1 MCSFAASD
9 DAILPLKSVDVATE
23 KRVIHSCLTI
33 LFSSPSVTRFQP
45 WDSYIFPPEIVELVF
60 LDVKAC
66 AGDVSAATLLNA
78 KTELARNFSHL
89 VYLRFLESDRAALNV
104 LPSTPQLFDD
114 DEVAFVNVE
123 IRGVPSLTINIF
135 AIECAFE
142 PHNQQPHF
150 TLIVSCRYESYCK
163 AGSNVVDTTFSVAT
177 RFSGLIVTVLTPC
190 DQVEGL
196 HPLWNESVLFD
207 HPPYVFHHETLRYCF
222 GCNLSFN
229 SYCSIQIP

>member
-23 KRVIHSCLTI
+23 KRVIQSCLTI

-66 AGDVSAATLLNA
+66 AGDVSAATSLNA

-89 VYLRFLESDRAALNV
+89 VHLRFLESDRAALNV
-104 LPSTPQLFDD
+104 LPSTPQFFDA

-135 AIECAFE
+135 AIECAYK
-142 PHNQQPHF
+142 PHN
-150 TLIVSCRYESYCK
+150 
-163 AGSNVVDTTFSVAT
+163 
-177 RFSGLIVTVLTPC
+177 
-190 DQVEGL
+190 
-196 HPLWNESVLFD
+196 
-207 HPPYVFHHETLRYCF
+207 
-222 GCNLSFN
+222 
-229 SYCSIQIP
+229 